1 MTKPIVMTIYENLQ
15 PTNFDDIKTYELASR
30 PSKVTVKDFAA
41 PVNAGDSL
49 KMFLSKFPN
58 ILAVQSLREI
68 AGQIKRARELKKPI
82 VWGIGG
88 HVVKTGLAPIIIDLI
103 EKGFVSAIAS
113 NGSVLVHDTE
123 IALVGFTSEDVD
135 ASLGKGDFGAAR
147 ETGEILNAAAKN
159 AMRDRLGLGEAM
171 GREVLA
177 LSPPNAESSLL
188 CQAYKNKIPFTA
200 HLAIGADIGHFHA
213 TCDGAALGA
222 STHTDFRL
230 FCSLVRQINGGGV
243 YLNIGSNVVL
253 PEIFLKA
260 VTVVR
265 NLGFSLEDFTT
276 ANFDFI
282 QSYRPNTNVVRRPTA
297 GGAGRGFS
305 ITGHHELMIPL
316 LAAYIL
322 CD

>member
-1 MTKPIVMTIYENLQ
+1 MSIYENLQ
-15 PTNFDDIKTYELASR
+15 PTNFNDIKTYELASR
-30 PSKVTVKDFAA
+30 PSKVTVEDFAA
-41 PVNAGDSL
+41 PINADDSL
-49 KMFLSKFPN
+49 KSFLEKFPN

-68 AGQIKRARELKKPI
+68 AKQIRRAGDLKKPI

-88 HVVKTGLAPIIIDLI
+88 HVVKTGLAPVIVDLMK
-103 EKGFVSAIAS
+103 KGFVSAIAA

-135 ASLGKGDFGAAR
+135 ATLGTGDFGAAR
-147 ETGEILNAAAKN
+147 ETGEILNHAAKN
-159 AMRDRLGLGEAM
+159 GMRDNLGLGEAM

-177 LSPPNAESSLL
+177 QTPPNAENSLL
-188 CQAYKNKIPFTA
+188 CQTYESKIPFTA

-213 TCDGAALGA
+213 NCDGAALGA
-222 STHTDFRL
+222 TTHTDFKL
-230 FCSLVRQINGGGV
+230 FCSIVRELNGGGV
-243 YLNIGSNVVL
+243 YLNIGSSVVL

-260 VTVVR
+260 VTVAR
-265 NLGFSLEDFTT
+265 NLGFPLEDFTT

-316 LAAYIL
+316 LAAHIL
-322 CD
+322 CE

>member
-1 MTKPIVMTIYENLQ
+1 MSIYENLQ
-15 PTNFDDIKTYELASR
+15 PTNFDHIKTYELASR

-41 PVNAGDSL
+41 PVNADDSL
-49 KMFLSKFPN
+49 QSFLDKLPN

-68 AGQIKRARELKKPI
+68 AKQIRRAKDSKKPI

-88 HVVKTGLAPIIIDLI
+88 HVIKTGLAPVIVDLM
-103 EKGFVSAIAS
+103 KKDFVSAIAS

-135 ASLGKGDFGAAR
+135 ATLGTGDFGAAR

-159 AMRDRLGLGEAM
+159 AMRDNLGLGEAM

-177 LSPPNAESSLL
+177 QTPPNTKNSLL
-188 CQAYKNKIPFTA
+188 CQTYEMKIPFTA
-200 HLAIGADIGHFHA
+200 HLAIGADIGHFHPA
-213 TCDGAALGA
+213 CDGAALGA
-222 STHTDFRL
+222 SSHTDFKL
-230 FCSLVRQINGGGV
+230 FCSIVRELNGGGV

-253 PEIFLKA
+253 PEIFMKA

-265 NLGFSLEDFTT
+265 NLGFPLEDFTT

-297 GGAGRGFS
+297 GGVGRGFS

-316 LAAYIL
+316 LAAHIL